1 MIVMGAIIGIGIFS
15 TPSEV
20 ARYLYSPGLNLLVW
34 CFGGGIALV
43 GALCYA
49 ELAALLPRVGGPY
62 VFLSQGYT
70 PMVGFLYGWTLIT
83 TINTG
88 ALAAIA
94 YVFAEY
100 LSIFLPLTPSGVK
113 LWAVGSIVVFSVV
126 NFFGIRI
133 GAIAQ
138 NTFTVLKVAAII
150 ALIVIGLLGGKGGE
164 EVASVPFLSYPITE
178 ITPF

>member
-1 MIVMGAIIGIGIFS
+1 LARERESPQGFGSLKRLGLFSATMIVMGAIIGIGIFS

-62 VFLSQGYT
+62 VFLSKGYT

-88 ALAAIA
+88 ALAAVA
-94 YVFAEY
+94 YIFAEY
-100 LSIFLPLTPSGVK
+100 LPSFSPLLPQK
-113 LWAVGSIVVFSVV
+113 LSCGRS
-126 NFFGIRI
+126 
-133 GAIAQ
+133 
-138 NTFTVLKVAAII
+138 
-150 ALIVIGLLGGKGGE
+150 ALLL
-164 EVASVPFLSYPITE
+164 PFRW
-178 ITPF
+178 